1 MNNKVRLSIDLS
13 FPIAI
18 SVLAAFITYRVKLF
32 AVLIS
37 VSIDAALADTEQLL
51 RSTLGYR
58 YLRNTKNGEIK
69 ARLLLETT
77 KQYIRRLKNDNMG
90 AVRLADETGF
100 TPEGISSVLY
110 GIKRLNL
117 SVADFQSKS
126 LFGREG
132 KLSSL
137 YGVMLQVQ
145 QLKGLKEIAGTGFS
159 HVNLANITSAWVNGE
174 SIQDIAEKFFN
185 EKDMTFNLSQAYRT
199 INKQIA
205 NLGTVGTIC
214 AYKTWCRL

>member
-1 MNNKVRLSIDLS
+1 MNNKVRLSIGLS

-145 QLKGLKEIAGTGFS
+145 QLKGLKLLGRDL
-159 HVNLANITSAWVNGE
+159 VM
-174 SIQDIAEKFFN
+174 SISPILRQLGLMGKV
-185 EKDMTFNLSQAYRT
+185 YR
-199 INKQIA
+199 ILPKSFLMKKI
-205 NLGTVGTIC
+205 
-214 AYKTWCRL
+214 